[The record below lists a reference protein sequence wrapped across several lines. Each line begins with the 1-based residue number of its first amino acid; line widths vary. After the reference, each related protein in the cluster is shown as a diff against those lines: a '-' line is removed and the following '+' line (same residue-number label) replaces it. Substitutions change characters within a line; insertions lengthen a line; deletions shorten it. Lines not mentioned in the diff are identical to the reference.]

1 MTGSDTSGGP
11 NFVAI
16 LIAGLSLLLV
26 LTTVPFSLY
35 LCVKVLLLASLLST
49 V

>member
-1 MTGSDTSGGP
+1 MIGSDTSGGP